1 MDEARLPKSK
11 MGRMETRN
19 YVKWVTGEIERD
31 VGAFEGFRKEFGKG
45 RWIIETRER
54 FLRWCQS
61 KSGAGERGRRGEERE
76 ASEGWVWEDG
86 HRIDRGS
93 GCWCVAGSLFPYY
106 G

>member
-11 MGRMETRN
+11 MGRMEIRN

-31 VGAFEGFRKEFGKG
+31 VGAFEGFGKGFGKG

-76 ASEGWVWEDG
+76 DG
-86 HRIDRGS
+86 FGKTVIVSIAVPGV
-93 GCWCVAGSLFPYY
+93 GA
-106 G
+106 